1 MTTYAIGDI
10 QGCYDD
16 LMHLLESIHFEPAN
30 DTLWFVGDLVN
41 RGPKSLE
48 TLRFVK
54 GLGDGAITVLGNHD
68 LHLLALDAGGR
79 TPRKK
84 DTLHEIFDAPDCDE
98 LLHWLRH
105 RPLIHY
111 DQERNQVLVHAG
123 LPPQWKAKKA
133 VQYAAEV
140 EEILRSDRHRELF
153 HNMYGDEPTL
163 WDRELTGWARI
174 RFIINALT
182 RMRYCSPDGRLNLN
196 EKYAPGTQPKDLI
209 PWFEAPER
217 CSRKKEIIF
226 GHWSTLGLVRRKGVI
241 ALDTGCVWGGQLT
254 AVDLDDRQR
263 SIYSCD
269 CAGAL
274 KPDTKE

>member
-16 LMHLLESIHFEPAN
+16 LMRLLENLHFEPAK
-30 DTLWFVGDLVN
+30 DSLWFVGDLVN

-54 GLGDGAITVLGNHD
+54 DLGDAAITVLGNHD
-68 LHLLALDAGGR
+68 LHLLALESGKR
-79 TPRKK
+79 PPKKK
-84 DTLHEIFDAPDCDE
+84 DTLHDIFDAPDCDE

-111 DQERNQVLVHAG
+111 DRDRKQVLVHAG

-140 EEILRSDRHRELF
+140 ETILRSNQHTELF

-163 WDRELTGWARI
+163 WDEELTGWPRI

-196 EKYAPGTQPKDLI
+196 EKYAPGTQPRGLI

-217 CSRKKEIIF
+217 RSRKKEIIF
-226 GHWSTLGLVRRKGVI
+226 GHWSTLGLVKREGVI

-254 AVDLDDRQR
+254 AVDLDDPQR
-263 SIYSCD
+263 ATYGCD

-274 KPDTKE
+274 KPGA

>member
-16 LMHLLESIHFEPAN
+16 LMRLLESIHFEPAR
-30 DTLWFVGDLVN
+30 DILWFVGDLVN

-48 TLRFVK
+48 TLRFVRA
-54 GLGDGAITVLGNHD
+54 LGDAAITVLGNHD
-68 LHLLALDAGGR
+68 LHLLALEAGKR
-79 TPRKK
+79 PPKKK
-84 DTLHEIFDAPDCDE
+84 DTLHTIFEATDCDE

-111 DQERNQVLVHAG
+111 DRDRNQVLVHAG

-133 VQYAAEV
+133 AAYAAEV
-140 EEILRSDRHRELF
+140 EAILRSDQHLELF

-163 WDRELTGWARI
+163 WDPELTGWPRI

-182 RMRYCSPDGRLNLN
+182 RMRYCSANGRLNLN
-196 EKYAPGTQPKDLI
+196 EKFAPGSQPKGLI

-217 CSRKKEIIF
+217 RSRKKEIIF
-226 GHWSTLGLVRRKGVI
+226 GHWSTLGLVRREGVI
-241 ALDTGCVWGGQLT
+241 ALDTGCVWGGRLT
-254 AVDLDDRQR
+254 AVDLDDPQR
-263 SIYSCD
+263 TTYGCD

-274 KPDTKE
+274 KPGA

>member
-1 MTTYAIGDI
+1 MTTYAIGDL

-16 LMHLLESIHFEPAN
+16 LMHLLENLHFESAS

-41 RGPKSLE
+41 RGPKSLD
-48 TLRFVK
+48 TLRFVRD
-54 GLGDGAITVLGNHD
+54 LSDAAITVLGNHD
-68 LHLLALDAGGR
+68 LHLLALEAGKR
-79 TPRKK
+79 PPKKK

-111 DQERNQVLVHAG
+111 DRDRQQVLVHAG

-140 EEILRSDRHRELF
+140 ETILRSDQHRELF
-153 HNMYGDEPTL
+153 HNMYGDEPTM
-163 WDRELTGWARI
+163 WDRELAGWPRI

-196 EKYAPGTQPKDLI
+196 EKLQPGTQPKGLI
-209 PWFEAPER
+209 PWFEVPER
-217 CSRKKEIIF
+217 RSKNKEIIF
-226 GHWSTLGLVRRKGVI
+226 GHWSTLGLVKRKGII
-241 ALDTGCVWGGQLT
+241 ALDTGCVWGGRLT
-254 AVDLDDRQR
+254 AVNLDDPQR

-274 KPDTKE
+274 RPGA